1 MSNDFFRFQQ
11 FTIRQRQSAMKV
23 GTDGCILGA
32 LSNGGE
38 RILDIGTGT
47 GLVALMMAQRF
58 PNASIKAIDIE
69 EQAVAEAGE
78 NFNNSPFN
86 SRLICEHISLQNFTE
101 TTSPSIFDSIVSNP
115 PYFSNSLKNPDKQ
128 KSTAR
133 HNDELSFRQLCECAN
148 KLLQS
153 NGTFTVIIPTE
164 ALAPFTAEACING
177 FILKR
182 HIAIRTVPHKS
193 PQRHVLEFTK
203 EYVDETHHEEH
214 HVMDADG
221 KRSEWYSEIM
231 KDFYL
236 TNTKN
241 LN

>member
-1 MSNDFFRFQQ
+1 MSNDFFKFQK

-23 GTDGCILGA
+23 GTDGCLLGA
-32 LSNGGE
+32 LSRGGE
-38 RILDIGTGT
+38 HILDIGTGT

-58 PNASIKAIDIE
+58 PNANIKAIDID
-69 EQAVAEAGE
+69 EQATTEAKE

-86 SRLICEHISLQNFTE
+86 SRLDCKRISLQEF
-101 TTSPSIFDSIVSNP
+101 TTSSLSDIFDSIVSNP

-133 HNDELSFRQLCECAN
+133 HNDELSFRQLCECAY
-148 KLLQS
+148 KLLQD

-164 ALAPFTAEACING
+164 ALTSFTAEACING
-177 FILKR
+177 FILKS
-182 HIAIRTVPHKS
+182 HIAIRTVTHKA
-193 PQRHVLEFTK
+193 PQRHILEFVK
-203 EYVDETHHEEH
+203 EPVAETHHEEH
-214 HVMDADG
+214 YIMDSDN

-236 TNTKN
+236 TNTKKS
-241 LN
+241 